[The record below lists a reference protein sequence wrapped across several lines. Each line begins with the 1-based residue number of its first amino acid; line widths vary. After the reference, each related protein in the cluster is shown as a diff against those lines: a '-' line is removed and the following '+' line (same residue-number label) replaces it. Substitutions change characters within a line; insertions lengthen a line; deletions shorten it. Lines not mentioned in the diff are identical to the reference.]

1 MANHEILPSEHPG
14 EFIAEELE
22 ERGWSQADLAFV
34 LGWDV
39 SQLNRLIKG
48 KTDVTP
54 ESAHMLGDAFDTPA
68 EFFMN
73 LQKSYDLGRAKKA
86 DPGVRTRASW
96 TAAYPVRE
104 MIKRGWIED
113 TESSLLDVQMVRFF
127 GKSCREEVPFISD
140 APVIAHAARK
150 TSSYAEILPSQYV
163 WLHRVRSVAQTIE
176 CPVYSD
182 GALRGVL
189 ATLRSHFIDPDDL
202 PRIPSLLK
210 KCGVRLVLVEQL
222 AGSKIDGVC
231 TWLNDQPVIG
241 LTNRLDR
248 IDNLC
253 FVLRHEIEHVLR
265 QDGREAT
272 FSPIDDFDGNLGS
285 GNPDLPDCETL
296 ANAAAAD
303 FCVDQTMLQSFILRK
318 SPYISE
324 KDVLAFAARAHIH
337 PGVVIG
343 QIQHKTNRHNWL
355 RKYQTSIRAFL
366 KEWEAIDGWD
376 QVARVDL

>member
-1 MANHEILPSEHPG
+1 MASLEILPSEHPG

-22 ERGWSQADLAFV
+22 ARGWSQADLAFV

-54 ESAHMLGDAFDTPA
+54 DSANMLGDAFDMPA

-73 LQKSYDLGRAKKA
+73 LQKQYDLGRAKKA

-96 TAAYPVRE
+96 AAVFPVRE

-127 GKSCREEVPFISD
+127 GKNRRDEVPFVSE

-150 TSSYAEILPSQYV
+150 TSYSEILPGQYV
-163 WLHRVRSVAQTIE
+163 WLHRVRSVARTID
-176 CPVYSD
+176 CPKYSKD
-182 GALRGVL
+182 ALRGVL
-189 ATLRSHFIDPDDL
+189 STLRSHFIDPDDL
-202 PRIPSLLK
+202 PRIPALLK
-210 KCGVRLVLVEQL
+210 KCGVRLVLVEQI

-231 TWLNDQPVIG
+231 TWLDDQPVIG

-265 QDGREAT
+265 GDGREDT
-272 FSPIDDFDGNLGS
+272 FAPIDDFDGNLGS
-285 GNPDLPDCETL
+285 GNPDIPECEKL

-303 FCVDQTMLQSFILRK
+303 FCVDQAMLQSFILRK

-324 KDVLAFAARAHIH
+324 KDVRAFAARAQIH
-337 PGVVIG
+337 PAIVIG

-366 KEWEAIDGWD
+366 KEWEAVDGWD
-376 QVARVDL
+376 EVARVEL

>member
-1 MANHEILPSEHPG
+1 MASHEILPSEHPG
-14 EFIAEELE
+14 EFILEELE
-22 ERGWSQADLAFV
+22 ARGWSQADLAFV
-34 LGWDV
+34 LGWDT
-39 SQLNRLIKG
+39 SLLNRLIKG
-48 KTDVTP
+48 NMNVTP
-54 ESAHMLGDAFDTPA
+54 DSANMLGDAFDMPA

-73 LQKSYDLGRAKKA
+73 LQKMHDLGRAKKA
-86 DPGVRTRASW
+86 DPGVKTRASW
-96 TAAYPVRE
+96 AAVFPVRE

-127 GKSCREEVPFISD
+127 GRSRRDEVPFVSD

-150 TSSYAEILPSQYV
+150 TSYSEILPSQYA
-163 WLHRVRSVAQTIE
+163 WLHRVRSVARTVE
-176 CPVYSD
+176 CPAYSED
-182 GALRGVL
+182 ALRSVL
-189 ATLRSHFIDPDDL
+189 ATLRAHFIDPDDL
-202 PRIPSLLK
+202 PRIPALLK
-210 KCGVRLVLVEQL
+210 QCGVRLVLVEHMS
-222 AGSKIDGVC
+222 GSKIDGVC
-231 TWLNDQPVIG
+231 TWLDEQPVIG

-265 QDGREAT
+265 GDGREET

-285 GNPDLPDCETL
+285 ESPDLPDCEKL

-303 FCVDQTMLQSFILRK
+303 FCVDQVMLQSFILRK

-324 KDVLAFAARAHIH
+324 KDVRAFAVRAQIH
-337 PGVVIG
+337 PAVVIG

-366 KEWEAIDGWD
+366 KEWEAVDGWE

>member
-1 MANHEILPSEHPG
+1 MASHEILPSEHPG
-14 EFIAEELE
+14 EIIAEELE
-22 ERGWSQADLAFV
+22 ARDWSQADLAFV

-54 ESAHMLGDAFDTPA
+54 ESANMLGDAFNMPA

-73 LQKSYDLGRAKKA
+73 LQQMYDLGRAKKA

-96 TAAYPVRE
+96 TAVFPVRE
-104 MIKRGWIED
+104 MIKRGWIDD

-127 GKSCREEVPFISD
+127 GRDRREEVPFVSD
-140 APVIAHAARK
+140 APVLAHAARK
-150 TSSYAEILPSQYV
+150 SSYSEILPSQYA
-163 WLHRVRSVAQTIE
+163 WLHRVRSVAQTIACSE
-176 CPVYSD
+176 YSED
-182 GALRGVL
+182 ALRNVL
-189 ATLRSHFIDPDDL
+189 PTLRAHFIDPDDL
-202 PRIPSLLK
+202 PRIPALLK
-210 KCGVRLVLVEQL
+210 RCGVRVVLVEQI

-231 TWLNDQPVIG
+231 TWLDDQPVIG

-265 QDGREAT
+265 GDGREET
-272 FSPIDDFDGNLGS
+272 FAPIDDFDGNLGS
-285 GNPDLPDCETL
+285 GNPDLPESEKL

-303 FCVDQTMLQSFILRK
+303 FCVDQAMLQSFILRK

-324 KDVLAFAARAHIH
+324 KDVRAFAARAQIH
-337 PGVVIG
+337 PAVIVG
-343 QIQHKTNRHNWL
+343 QIQHKTQRHGWL

-366 KEWEAIDGWD
+366 KEWEAVDGWD
-376 QVARVDL
+376 NIARVDL